1 MRRTGDV
8 LSNVSLIT
16 DPRVHAEDPAPDAD
30 RWRHEMEDDE
40 FPVET
45 FQAAQAGAVAHLET
59 MSEAAREAAQ
69 LVLMASD
76 PMSRGAR
83 SDAARLSHVAEQCD
97 ALGVL
102 IGMLDLPAP
111 EGDG

>member
-1 MRRTGDV
+1 
-8 LSNVSLIT
+8 
-16 DPRVHAEDPAPDAD
+16 
-30 RWRHEMEDDE
+30 MEEDE

-59 MSEAAREAAQ
+59 MAEAAREAAEV
-69 LVLMASD
+69 VLIGSE
-76 PMSRGAR
+76 PTTRGAR
-83 SDAARLSHVAEQCD
+83 SDAARLSQVAEQCD

-102 IGMLDLPAP
+102 ISMLDLPAP